1 VEQEAANELQ
11 DIEVHDL
18 LFAGVGGVAI
28 AEGDSLFLETEDP
41 RVRDRDAMGV
51 GAEVREHAFRPCE
64 RGLRVDD
71 PIDAP
76 KCVAESGNGAVVAE
90 LSKLEGTSEPF
101 EKLSAK
107 HLG

>member
-1 VEQEAANELQ
+1 MRWV
-11 DIEVHDL
+11 
-18 LFAGVGGVAI
+18 
-28 AEGDSLFLETEDP
+28 S
-41 RVRDRDAMGV
+41 
-51 GAEVREHAFRPCE
+51 AEVREHAFRPCE

-101 EKLSAK
+101 EKFSAK